1 MTVETGN
8 DTGTEWVTIPSGILK
23 NSAPDRSLN
32 ESADGEAEERRL
44 FYVAVTRAKDKL
56 HVCMPEVRRPR
67 DGGVLFCAPSRF
79 VRDIPPDLFKSVGS
93 MTYYD

>member
-1 MTVETGN
+1 
-8 DTGTEWVTIPSGILK
+8 
-23 NSAPDRSLN
+23 
-32 ESADGEAEERRL
+32 
-44 FYVAVTRAKDKL
+44 VAVTRAKDEL